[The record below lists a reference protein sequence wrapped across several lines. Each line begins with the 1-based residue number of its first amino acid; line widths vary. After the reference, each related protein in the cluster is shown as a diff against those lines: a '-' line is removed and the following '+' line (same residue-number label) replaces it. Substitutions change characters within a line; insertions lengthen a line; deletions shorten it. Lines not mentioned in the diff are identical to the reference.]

1 MEQEKEKRE
10 EREND
15 KWVYDGSVDCK
26 GSVPLRASTGVWIA
40 SLFVLSKISTCVHHF
55 FLMKFATIVKIY
67 YFNTTLQW
75 FIFRFKASFSS

>member
-40 SLFVLSKISTCVHHF
+40 SLFVLSKISTCVHF